1 MKITIKQ
8 GDIIA
13 PVTVKML
20 DENGQLQEAKGK
32 LHWKRLSQREVGEL
46 IASEH
51 AAAVNADGKSIFDQD
66 ITDARWA
73 THGHSGQA
81 ELAIGLAVHA
91 AFSPS

>member
-51 AAAVNADGKSIFDQD
+51 AAAVNALRAN
-66 ITDARWA
+66 AR
-73 THGHSGQA
+73 SGQRMA
-81 ELAIGLAVHA
+81 L
-91 AFSPS
+91 SPS